1 MLAIVVP
8 QAFTDGV
15 DVVKPVILAHAKGH
29 PDVGQRLSRNQIM
42 ECASKDDNN
51 FCVDSTQTGWS
62 EGVTERGREAVSHV
76 QRIRAGHHRRLCIE
90 GWMSWPERS
99 ATLF

>member
-8 QAFTDGV
+8 QAITDGV

-51 FCVDSTQTGWS
+51 FCVDSTQTDGLRVR
-62 EGVTERGREAVSHV
+62 EGRTVSHV
-76 QRIRAGHHRRLCIE
+76 QRILPGHHF
-90 GWMSWPERS
+90 GS
-99 ATLF
+99 ALIHIAGQKVPHCSEVF

>member
-29 PDVGQRLSRNQIM
+29 PDV
-42 ECASKDDNN
+42 
-51 FCVDSTQTGWS
+51 DSTHTDGLLPLLQCMQYVNHNP
-62 EGVTERGREAVSHV
+62 GVRLLMITVLHGDAVPNANHS
-76 QRIRAGHHRRLCIE
+76 L
-90 GWMSWPERS
+90 S
-99 ATLF
+99 